1 MINVQL
7 TPPMFLSGGLFHG
20 MDKSRAVLV
29 IGAARNDLVIG
40 KRNSGDIGNLNYRGF
55 QNGIFIDA
63 RGTEFEDIMLE
74 TIIKN
79 EDYRATYGA
88 QLIDFVERGYIQ
100 IFQDGALISAV
111 ALRTYTAP

>member
-7 TPPMFLSGGLFHG
+7 TPAMFNAGGLFHG
-20 MDKSRAVLV
+20 MDRSRAILV

-40 KRNSGDIGNLNYRGF
+40 KRNTGDFGSFSYRGF
-55 QNGIFIDA
+55 QEGIFIDA

-79 EDYRATYGA
+79 EDYRAAYGA
-88 QLIDFVERGYIQ
+88 QLIDFVERGYVQ
-100 IFQDGALISAV
+100 VFQDGTLISAT

>member
-1 MINVQL
+1 MINIQL
-7 TPPMFLSGGLFHG
+7 TPQMFQPNGLFYG

-29 IGAARNDLVIG
+29 IGAARNDLVVG
-40 KRNSGDIGNLNYRGF
+40 KRNTGDIGSMSYRGF
-55 QNGIFIDA
+55 QLGLFVDA
-63 RGTEFEDIMLE
+63 RGTEIEDIMLE

-100 IFQDGALISAV
+100 VFQDGVLLTAV